1 MPKAKPKAKRIT
13 VYVAP
18 EQQAIVDELRRR
30 AKQSRRSFSQVAI
43 FAFEE
48 YNVTHKEGK

>member
-1 MPKAKPKAKRIT
+1 MPKEKPKAKRIT

-18 EQQAIVDELRRR
+18 EQQAIVDELRKR
-30 AKQSRRSFSQVAI
+30 ARQSRRSFSQLAV